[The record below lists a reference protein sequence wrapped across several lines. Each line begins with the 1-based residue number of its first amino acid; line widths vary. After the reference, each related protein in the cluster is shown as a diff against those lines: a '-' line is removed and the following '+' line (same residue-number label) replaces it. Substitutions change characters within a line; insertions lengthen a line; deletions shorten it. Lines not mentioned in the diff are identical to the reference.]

1 MGGCGWRDPWSDGI
15 YCGRGWQGRL
25 VSPASLIVVL
35 PLCGCTGILYR
46 DMYAR
51 DLTGTHVEMRC
62 LRELVQHKLPRL
74 AAHMDGLSCDMS
86 ILATGEVA
94 G

>member
-1 MGGCGWRDPWSDGI
+1 MAP
-15 YCGRGWQGRL
+15 
-25 VSPASLIVVL
+25 VPPA
-35 PLCGCTGILYR
+35 GILYR

-74 AAHMDGLSCDMS
+74 AAHLDALGCDMS
-86 ILATGEVA
+86 ILATGGWRRSRRLCPAWGAVPRD
-94 G
+94 

>member
-1 MGGCGWRDPWSDGI
+1 MTCCAGLAG
-15 YCGRGWQGRL
+15 
-25 VSPASLIVVL
+25 A
-35 PLCGCTGILYR
+35 GILYK

-74 AAHMDGLSCDMS
+74 AAHMDALACDMS
-86 ILATGEVA
+86 ILATGQDWHACLSA
-94 G
+94 GAATKPC